1 MRQERATRERRPGE
15 REPTSAGELSVRT
28 EHVAAEDVQ
37 VSVSGPTAVRGAR
50 TPGPEARAG
59 QPGFDAE
66 AEAAGEPGVVPAP
79 PALEV
84 QDLRMAYGDRVV
96 MQEVGFKVRRGE
108 IFVIMGGSG
117 SGKSTLLKHLI
128 GLKKPAAGTIL
139 FDGEDFGEA
148 TPAARRTML
157 RRMGVLYQNGAL
169 WSGLTLAENVALP
182 LEEYT
187 ALNAEGIAELVS
199 LKLALVGLR
208 GFEAYYP
215 VEISGGMRKR
225 AALARA
231 IALDPEILF
240 LDEPSSGLD
249 PITASRLDDLIL
261 QLRDSFGTTL
271 VVVSHDLDS
280 IFKIADRAL
289 FLDIAEKTMTALG
302 DPVDLRDH
310 PPSEEVHRFLTR
322 SSGGDERPADER
334 TRERIA
340 VP

>member
-1 MRQERATRERRPGE
+1 MVMQGAPAIE
-15 REPTSAGELSVRT
+15 VR
-28 EHVAAEDVQ
+28 
-37 VSVSGPTAVRGAR
+37 
-50 TPGPEARAG
+50 
-59 QPGFDAE
+59 
-66 AEAAGEPGVVPAP
+66 
-79 PALEV
+79 
-84 QDLRMAYGDRVV
+84 DLMMAYGGRVV
-96 MQEVGFKVRRGE
+96 MQGLDFQVRRGE

-128 GLKKPAAGTIL
+128 GLKKPAQGTIL
-139 FDGEDFGEA
+139 FDGNDFGA
-148 TPAARRTML
+148 ADGPARRAML

-187 ALNAEGIAELVS
+187 ELAPAAIAEVVS

-208 GFEAYYP
+208 GFESYYP

-231 IALDPEILF
+231 VALDPEVLF
-240 LDEPSSGLD
+240 FDEPSSGLD

-261 QLRDSFGTTL
+261 QLRSSFGTTI

-289 FLDIAEKTMTALG
+289 FLDIKQKTMTALG
-302 DPVDLRDH
+302 DPADLRDH
-310 PPSEEVHRFLTR
+310 PPSDEVHRFLTR
-322 SSGGDERPADER
+322 SSEVDGPPD
-334 TRERIA
+334 RERSFERML